1 MENLEAIIELLYKR
15 TPVQQVIKGKI
26 KSNEFDKA
34 EFIKMATSYIYYH
47 SENESM
53 NLLNYFLDIFQ
64 ESAKRKGRS
73 ICRELNVFEPLF
85 YYAQEFLLIR
95 DNEILCRYPRLME
108 WRRITTELSEDLI
121 VTAFLAGELTHT
133 EMRIRGYSWKTVIG
147 HNNAQLN
154 AVVRRGISENHFHL
168 NGAAPI
174 FQISWL
180 SLMNNVNVSQ
190 LGEFLRSYDKNRM
203 YTNIAYADTYKE
215 SSFYKKY
222 MQAALIRL
230 LLYCKICGKRFKIGK
245 YEIKTC
251 SIRDYIR
258 FPSFRYNEHAK
269 ESLLNNEMIEK
280 FVGKVLE
287 EHKAWY
293 SFREIL
299 MYIIDSCAVVSDWK
313 KIWKLNRLLKD
324 VIEKDT
330 GKCLIKCEQVIKMVK
345 NNKNEP
351 ISKLFWIV
359 ISLTPKVP
367 LEDMR
372 ELFFDQSVFGRIW
385 EKRTLDNVKNLL
397 RKPIELIR
405 QQNYLQSLI
414 DVFRLGD
421 FKYTQGIKSLDYI
434 LDHLKYRGTDEEKDN
449 FIFSGERW
457 LMYMMLRKIYLN
469 DKEYQEYFDLFYAY
483 LLIKESIRS
492 ELIQSNKNVGFRNFQ
507 KYQNRKGDLLSDA
520 IYKKEFT
527 RLAVSNSLVSK
538 NIRKIELRIAPENDM
553 EKMGQRIQE
562 LDQMVLPDNTWKKNM
577 FYTVH
582 FIKEYEK
589 LPKDT
594 GYIYCRHYQKRQDI
608 ERRAYMLA
616 GLREKYPYI
625 GERILG
631 IDAAAN
637 EIGCRPEVFSLVFR
651 FLKNHRYRYHTV
663 EGIVKLPQLSATYH
677 VGEDFLDLADGLRA
691 IEEAILFLN
700 LESGDRLGHALALGI
715 DVKEWYQIKHY
726 RIALALQDYL
736 DNLVWVFHKLI
747 QYDIRGFENLKEW
760 IRSEYI
766 ILFNRLYKENMQQ
779 GEVDAIFQKFLKK
792 KTEFL
797 DGNYRKMDMGIF
809 NYYYA
814 WQLRGDD
821 PKLYEMGYF
830 EEDYYIE
837 KQEEFRVNFY

>member
-1 MENLEAIIELLYKR
+1 
-15 TPVQQVIKGKI
+15 
-26 KSNEFDKA
+26 
-34 EFIKMATSYIYYH
+34 
-47 SENESM
+47 
-53 NLLNYFLDIFQ
+53 
-64 ESAKRKGRS
+64 
-73 ICRELNVFEPLF
+73 
-85 YYAQEFLLIR
+85 
-95 DNEILCRYPRLME
+95 
-108 WRRITTELSEDLI
+108 
-121 VTAFLAGELTHT
+121 
-133 EMRIRGYSWKTVIG
+133 
-147 HNNAQLN
+147 
-154 AVVRRGISENHFHL
+154 
-168 NGAAPI
+168 
-174 FQISWL
+174 
-180 SLMNNVNVSQ
+180 
-190 LGEFLRSYDKNRM
+190 
-203 YTNIAYADTYKE
+203 
-215 SSFYKKY
+215 
-222 MQAALIRL
+222 
-230 LLYCKICGKRFKIGK
+230 
-245 YEIKTC
+245 
-251 SIRDYIR
+251 
-258 FPSFRYNEHAK
+258 
-269 ESLLNNEMIEK
+269 
-280 FVGKVLE
+280 
-287 EHKAWY
+287 
-293 SFREIL
+293 
-299 MYIIDSCAVVSDWK
+299 MYIIDSCAVISDWK

-345 NNKNEP
+345 DNKNEP

-421 FKYTQGIKSLDYI
+421 FKYIQGIKSLDYI

-637 EIGCRPEVFSLVFR
+637 EIGCRPEVFSSVFR
-651 FLKNHRYRYHTV
+651 FLKNH
-663 EGIVKLPQLSATYH
+663 S
-677 VGEDFLDLADGLRA
+677 
-691 IEEAILFLN
+691 
-700 LESGDRLGHALALGI
+700 
-715 DVKEWYQIKHY
+715 
-726 RIALALQDYL
+726 
-736 DNLVWVFHKLI
+736 
-747 QYDIRGFENLKEW
+747 
-760 IRSEYI
+760 
-766 ILFNRLYKENMQQ
+766 
-779 GEVDAIFQKFLKK
+779 
-792 KTEFL
+792 
-797 DGNYRKMDMGIF
+797 
-809 NYYYA
+809 
-814 WQLRGDD
+814 
-821 PKLYEMGYF
+821 
-830 EEDYYIE
+830 
-837 KQEEFRVNFY
+837 